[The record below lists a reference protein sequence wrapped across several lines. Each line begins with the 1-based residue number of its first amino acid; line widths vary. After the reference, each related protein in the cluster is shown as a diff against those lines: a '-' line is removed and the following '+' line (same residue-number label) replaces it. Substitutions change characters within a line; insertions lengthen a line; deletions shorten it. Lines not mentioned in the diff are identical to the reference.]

1 MLQREFIMAFLAP
14 DKGYLP
20 DLIKLKS
27 TFKNIFCLESNKIIF
42 PISEQIQ
49 DHNGLD
55 KGNEFIL

>member
-27 TFKNIFCLESNKIIF
+27 TFKNIFYLESNKIIF
-42 PISEQIQ
+42 PLSEQIQ

>member
-1 MLQREFIMAFLAP
+1 MAFLAP

-42 PISEQIQ
+42 PLSEQIQ